1 MRDIAGIASG
11 VIAIGAVAVGLVAA
25 DIRPAT
31 AQSWDNGQ
39 AAEERAQARRAT
51 RGPTR
56 IQVNP
61 NRQLVR
67 LCEDWLAV
75 ENRPSGTVIVPQM
88 RCRWGYR

>member
-1 MRDIAGIASG
+1 MRGIGGIASG
-11 VIAIGAVAVGLVAA
+11 LIAIGTIAVGVLAA
-25 DIRPAT
+25 DTGPAA
-31 AQSWDNGQ
+31 AQSAGYGP
-39 AAEERAQARRAT
+39 AAQERSQARRAT

-56 IQVNP
+56 IQVTP